1 MLFVIC
7 VHDNDIGSVSS
18 PASVQPSVSHMGLAS
33 APQTRHCEIMGT
45 LLDERQKGFLA
56 YLVPP
61 PILKKCPSIEAPKVL
76 FFMQPWRYC
85 TSGVVSD
92 SRSSSVFFG
101 LCRPRRQHCRH
112 LVETQGAAPNSF
124 AFYRFEGKKCCQK
137 GLFTRRY
144 MWFSACFN
152 VVAGWAS
159 RHATSI
165 SNTLGIHEKYY
176 YFLNLFFVELWHLCF
191 YSVCC

>member
-33 APQTRHCEIMGT
+33 APQTHHCEIMDT

-92 SRSSSVFFG
+92 ARSSSVFFG
-101 LCRPRRQHCRH
+101 VCRPRRHIGAIWWRH
-112 LVETQGAAPNSF
+112 MVRPRTASLFTGLRERNAVRKAFLQGAICDSLPA
-124 AFYRFEGKKCCQK
+124 
-137 GLFTRRY
+137 L
-144 MWFSACFN
+144 MW
-152 VVAGWAS
+152 
-159 RHATSI
+159 
-165 SNTLGIHEKYY
+165 
-176 YFLNLFFVELWHLCF
+176 
-191 YSVCC
+191 